1 VAVVQISKIQVRR
14 GQKNSGIGVPQLSSA
29 EFAWAVDTQELF
41 IGNGSVAEGAPYVGN
56 TKILTEHD
64 NILELASSY
73 RFTGENSEIV
83 NSTFRPLQSKLDE
96 YVSVLDFGAVPDGS
110 TDCVQAFENA
120 FQDLFENSNGDFK
133 KILLVPNGTYLL
145 NSDLRIPST
154 AIIVGENKQKTVLDI
169 GPNNILFV
177 TEDGLGIGDFTSGNR
192 PEYIHISNLTVK
204 RTSGQMVISG
214 VKDSTFES
222 IRFVG
227 DYELG
232 DAVGIISTRPA
243 SVSWENDL
251 LGIRVDNILFDHC
264 VFEYTPLAVK
274 CVQRDIFDTRVEFDH
289 CGFFVCETGIYV
301 EGTIG
306 QGTIWNINDC
316 RFDQIYSQAFLS
328 TQGRGTLISRST
340 FENCGNHSS
349 AANSPEEHIIEFGD
363 SFGNVVKDCSF
374 NRHQAA
380 SIVSFNTIAAIGEVS
395 NSNKTDLI
403 DRNYSQI
410 FLSDSFR
417 PLAVFSA
424 LNRFIKIDYTLILN
438 GHTRKG
444 ILELAIDQDLST
456 ISIAD
461 HYGYSALT
469 PSAPGGALMTNFEFS
484 VELRD
489 NDLDSGIETVVLY
502 YRNPLSVGFPGHITY
517 SISYGV

>member
-1 VAVVQISKIQVRR
+1 MAVVQISKIQVRR

-83 NSTFRPLQSKLDE
+83 TSISRPLQSKLDE
-96 YVSVLDFGAVPDGS
+96 YVSILDFGAVPDGS

-120 FQDLFENSNGDFK
+120 FDDLFQNSNGDFK
-133 KILLVPNGTYLL
+133 KALFVPNGIYLF

-154 AIIVGENKQKTVLDI
+154 AIIVGENQHKSILDL
-169 GPNNILFV
+169 GPNNILFI

-192 PEYIHISNLTVK
+192 PEYISVSNLTVQ
-204 RTSGQMVISG
+204 RTTGQVVLSGI
-214 VKDSTFES
+214 KDTVFKSV
-222 IRFVG
+222 RFLG
-227 DYELG
+227 EYELG
-232 DAVGIISTRPA
+232 DSVGAISTRPA

-251 LGIRVDNILFDHC
+251 LGIRVDNIRFDGC

-274 CVQRDIFDTRVEFDH
+274 CVQRDIFDTRVDFDN
-289 CGFFVCETGIYV
+289 CKFFVCETAIYV
-301 EGTIG
+301 DGTQR
-306 QGTIWNINDC
+306 QGTIWKINDC
-316 RFDQIYSQAFLS
+316 RFEQIYNHAFLS
-328 TQGRGTLISRST
+328 TQGRGTVISRST
-340 FENCGNHSS
+340 FENCGNHTNS
-349 AANSPEEHIIEFGD
+349 AASPQEYIIEFGEN
-363 SFGNVVKDCSF
+363 FGNVVDRCSF

-380 SIVSFNTIAAIGEVS
+380 SIVSVNNIPGISEVF
-395 NSNKTDLI
+395 NSNKTDIL
-403 DRNYSQI
+403 DRNYSEV

-424 LNRFIKIDYTLILN
+424 LNRFVKIDYTLSLG

-444 ILELAIDQDLST
+444 ILDLTIDQDLST

-461 HYGYSALT
+461 HYEYSALT
-469 PSAPGGALMTNFEFS
+469 PSAPGGAIMTNFEFS

-489 NDLDSGIETVVLY
+489 NDADSGIETVVLY
-502 YRNPLSVGFPGHITY
+502 YRNPLATGSSGNVSY